1 MYNDRIQP
9 SGNLLSEDGE
19 RNDLKYSVEG
29 TENRQSEYVFPV
41 KRNTGKTYACY
52 CTKEEYGNKIN
63 TVAEKNSYHCLLI
76 ISQKSLY
83 RQNLKTVP
91 KSSCS
96 YFWKAESS
104 DRLSG

>member
-9 SGNLLSEDGE
+9 SGNLLSEDCE

-29 TENRQSEYVFPV
+29 TENRQSEHVFPI

-63 TVAEKNSYHCLLI
+63 TVAEKTHIIVSLLF
-76 ISQKSLY
+76 
-83 RQNLKTVP
+83 P
-91 KSSCS
+91 KRVCIG
-96 YFWKAESS
+96 KI
-104 DRLSG
+104 